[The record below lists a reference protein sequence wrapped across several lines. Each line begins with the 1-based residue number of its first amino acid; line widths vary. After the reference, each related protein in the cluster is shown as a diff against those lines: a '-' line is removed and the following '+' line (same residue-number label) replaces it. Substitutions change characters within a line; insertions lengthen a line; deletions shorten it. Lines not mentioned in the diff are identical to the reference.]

1 MSPPRFFGYGSLV
14 NLATHDYPDAR
25 PARLNGWRRVW
36 RHTALRPAA
45 FLSVEP
51 DNDTVID
58 GVVASVPSGD
68 WAALD
73 KREVAYLRHDVS
85 HQIAQD
91 GPSVATAVY
100 AVDPAHLSP
109 PDIAHPILLSYL
121 DVVVQGFARVHGP
134 EGVARFFETTDGW
147 QAPVMDDRSAPI
159 YPRHQR
165 LDGAERALVDDWID
179 RLGIEI
185 RR

>member
-1 MSPPRFFGYGSLV
+1 MIPPRFFGYGSLV
-14 NLATHDYPDAR
+14 NLATHCYPDAR
-25 PARLNGWRRVW
+25 PARLTGWRRVW

-51 DNDTVID
+51 DDATVVE
-58 GVVASVPSGD
+58 GVIASVPDGD

-73 KREVAYLRHDVS
+73 LRETAYQRHDIS
-85 HQIAQD
+85 DQIAHD
-91 GPSVATAVY
+91 GPKVATAVY
-100 AVDPAHLSP
+100 KVDPAHLSP

-121 DVVVQGFARVHGP
+121 DVVVQGFARVHGQD
-134 EGVARFFETTDGW
+134 GVARFFETTDGW
-147 QAPVMDDRSAPI
+147 HAPVKDDRPAPV

-165 LDGAERALVDDWID
+165 LEHAETALVDDWLD
-179 RLGIEI
+179 RLGVEI